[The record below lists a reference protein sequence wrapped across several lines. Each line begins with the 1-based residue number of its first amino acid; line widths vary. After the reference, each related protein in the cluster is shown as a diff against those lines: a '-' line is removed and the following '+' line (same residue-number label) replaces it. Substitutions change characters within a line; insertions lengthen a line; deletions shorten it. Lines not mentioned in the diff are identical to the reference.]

1 MTTDFRRRA
10 SVFLS
15 LSSLGSVVPLVPS
28 SSRNNTQPF
37 CDAIFCGILQTTAA
51 LWSRNVDL
59 IALRVSDL
67 NVGQAQQ
74 ALVVVLALN

>member
-1 MTTDFRRRA
+1 VTTYFRRRA

-15 LSSLGSVVPLVPS
+15 LSSLDSVVPLVPS
-28 SSRNNTQPF
+28 FSRNNAQPF

-67 NVGQAQQ
+67 NVGQA
-74 ALVVVLALN
+74 